1 MSHTATTPTRS
12 FGYYLNGNWSTSGRE
27 AVVSSPFDHSVVA
40 VVYEASRA
48 DVETAIQSA
57 VQAFAITRRMTSFQ
71 RAGILRKVAEGIR
84 HRREEFART
93 ICQEAGKPIKTA
105 RIEVDRGIYTLKS
118 LPKKPPASTAS
129 TFHSTLWRPPPA
141 AGDSCDASRSAP
153 SSQLPPSTSR

>member
-27 AVVSSPFDHSVVA
+27 AVVTSPYDHSVVA
-40 VVYEASRA
+40 VVYEASRD

-57 VQAFAITRRMTSFQ
+57 VQAFAITRKLTSYQ
-71 RAGILRKVAEGIR
+71 RTGILRRIAEGIR

-105 RIEVDRGIYTLKS
+105 SRS
-118 LPKKPPASTAS
+118 LPKKPAASMA
-129 TFHSTLWRPPPA
+129 
-141 AGDSCDASRSAP
+141 
-153 SSQLPPSTSR
+153 STSRSTPSKLPPDDGDLCVASLSDPSSRLRPLTFR